1 MRTRAPQAKRS
12 PPGDFLAWEDPPKK
26 KKKTFKALK
35 KGQIVAAQFKGKGKF
50 YKARI
55 SKVLDDDEYNID
67 FDDGDKD
74 KNVARKCIKPMD
86 DESSSDS
93 DSGERYDERYDEHYK
108 RTR

>member
-1 MRTRAPQAKRS
+1 
-12 PPGDFLAWEDPPKK
+12 
-26 KKKTFKALK
+26 
-35 KGQIVAAQFKGKGKF
+35 
-50 YKARI
+50 
-55 SKVLDDDEYNID
+55 VLDDDEYNID